1 MPTIDSR
8 DERMFPKFT
17 APEIDRLLRF
27 GQVRRY
33 NKGQPLL
40 VTGEISP
47 GMFVLKTGRVTVARR
62 DPLGHLA
69 PIVEQS
75 LGNFVAEV
83 GQLSGRP
90 ALVDVY
96 AIEDVETLLIPSDH
110 LRTVMI
116 EEPEL
121 GDLIMNALILRRIA
135 LIETGG
141 GGPVLIGSEDAP
153 DVVRL
158 QGFLT
163 RNAYPHHVLDPA
175 LDHDAADLVEKYA
188 PNPTDLPLAACPK
201 GPILKNP
208 SEGELARA
216 LGMVRI
222 EKQDRTYD
230 VAIIGAGPAGLATA
244 VYAASEGLSV
254 VAFDARAFGGQA
266 GASARIENYLGFPTG
281 ISGQT
286 LTARAYVQAQ
296 KFGAE
301 MVIPTEVLRMDCGQS
316 PLALELADGARAKAL
331 AVVIASGAR
340 YRRLDVANLRE
351 FEGRGVWYWASPIE
365 ARLCRHEEIVLVGA
379 GNSAGQAAVFLRDYA
394 AKIWL
399 VVRGSTLAETMSQ
412 YLIDRINAAPNI
424 EVLTNTEV
432 VALSG
437 SQAGQLQR
445 IRCRHRP
452 SGNETEKPA
461 RHLFL
466 FIGAEPA
473 TNWLQGCVS
482 LDAKGFV
489 QTGASVQMQA
499 MGLHNAAVQPLSLQ
513 SSAAGVFAVGDVRSG
528 SVKRVGAAIGE
539 GAAVV
544 AQLHAYL
551 AATRT
556 AAVAAAQP
564 EARTS

>member
-188 PNPTDLPLAACPK
+188 PIQRTCRWRRVPK
-201 GPILKNP
+201 GQF
-208 SEGELARA
+208 S
-216 LGMVRI
+216 
-222 EKQDRTYD
+222 RT
-230 VAIIGAGPAGLATA
+230 
-244 VYAASEGLSV
+244 
-254 VAFDARAFGGQA
+254 
-266 GASARIENYLGFPTG
+266 
-281 ISGQT
+281 
-286 LTARAYVQAQ
+286 
-296 KFGAE
+296 
-301 MVIPTEVLRMDCGQS
+301 
-316 PLALELADGARAKAL
+316 RAKANWH
-331 AVVIASGAR
+331 AR
-340 YRRLDVANLRE
+340 W
-351 FEGRGVWYWASPIE
+351 GW
-365 ARLCRHEEIVLVGA
+365 C
-379 GNSAGQAAVFLRDYA
+379 
-394 AKIWL
+394 
-399 VVRGSTLAETMSQ
+399 GSRNRTAPTMS
-412 YLIDRINAAPNI
+412 
-424 EVLTNTEV
+424 
-432 VALSG
+432 
-437 SQAGQLQR
+437 
-445 IRCRHRP
+445 
-452 SGNETEKPA
+452 
-461 RHLFL
+461 
-466 FIGAEPA
+466 
-473 TNWLQGCVS
+473 
-482 LDAKGFV
+482 
-489 QTGASVQMQA
+489 
-499 MGLHNAAVQPLSLQ
+499 PLS
-513 SSAAGVFAVGDVRSG
+513 VPDR
-528 SVKRVGAAIGE
+528 RVSRPPCTLHPRDF
-539 GAAVV
+539 
-544 AQLHAYL
+544 QL
-551 AATRT
+551 
-556 AAVAAAQP
+556 
-564 EARTS
+564 